1 MPSLPMPRPIA
12 ALCLALA
19 LATTSVAG
27 PPPPRGT
34 DPAAEDPVLAV
45 LVEAHNKERA
55 KEGLPPLKGDPK
67 LMQAALVHA
76 RDMAEH
82 EKMAHE
88 GSDGS
93 TPSQRAERIGY
104 RYVNTGENVAYGQ
117 ETVDSVM
124 RSWMNSPGH
133 RKNILGDFSEIG
145 AARVLDEE
153 ERPYWSVS
161 FGTPLPQYE
170 PAEAATEVVRRMN
183 QVRDAAGLPPL
194 TVAPK
199 LAEAAEAVARDAA
212 GRNSIKKEEDGGGLS
227 PQQEVEKRGYTYRQL
242 GQSVSS
248 GQPTPAA
255 LVRGLL
261 SGPDAEKA
269 ILGDFADVGVG
280 YAIAEKG
287 TPYWCLLFASPA
299 K

>member
-1 MPSLPMPRPIA
+1 MPSSPMPRLIA

-19 LATTSVAG
+19 TASAAE
-27 PPPPRGT
+27 PPRGT
-34 DPAAEDPVLAV
+34 DPAAADPVIAE

-55 KEGLPPLKGDPK
+55 KEGLSPLKSDPK
-67 LMQAALVHA
+67 LTQAALVHA

-82 EKMAHE
+82 GKMAHE

-93 TPSQRAERIGY
+93 TPAQRAERQGY
-104 RYVNTGENVAYGQ
+104 RYVKTGENVAYGQ
-117 ETVDSVM
+117 ETVESVM
-124 RSWMNSPGH
+124 RSWMNSPH
-133 RKNILGDFSEIG
+133 HKENILGDFSEIG
-145 AARVLDEE
+145 AARVLDEK

-161 FGTPLPQYE
+161 FGTPIPRYE
-170 PAEAATEVVRRMN
+170 PAEAATELVRRMN

-194 TVAPK
+194 KVAPK

-212 GRNSIKKEEDGGGLS
+212 GRNSIKKEDGDGGMS

-287 TPYWCLLFASPA
+287 TPYWCLLFASPP

>member
-1 MPSLPMPRPIA
+1 M
-12 ALCLALA
+12 
-19 LATTSVAG
+19 
-27 PPPPRGT
+27 
-34 DPAAEDPVLAV
+34 
-45 LVEAHNKERA
+45 K
-55 KEGLPPLKGDPK
+55 
-67 LMQAALVHA
+67 
-76 RDMAEH
+76 
-82 EKMAHE
+82 
-88 GSDGS
+88 
-93 TPSQRAERIGY
+93 
-104 RYVNTGENVAYGQ
+104 TGENVAYGQ
-117 ETVDSVM
+117 ATVESVM
-124 RSWMNSPGH
+124 RSWMNSPHH
-133 RKNILGDFSEIG
+133 RENILGDFSEIG
-145 AARVLDEE
+145 AARVLDEK

-161 FGTPLPQYE
+161 FGTPLPRYE
-170 PAEAATEVVRRMN
+170 PAEAATELVRRMN

-194 TVAPK
+194 KVAPK

-212 GRNSIKKEEDGGGLS
+212 GRNSIKKEDDGGGLS
-227 PQQEVEKRGYTYRQL
+227 PQQEVEKRGYAYRQL

-287 TPYWCLLFASPA
+287 TPYWCLLFASPP

>member
-1 MPSLPMPRPIA
+1 MPSPPMPRRFA
-12 ALCLALA
+12 ALCLYLA
-19 LATTSVAG
+19 LATVSVAE

-34 DPAAEDPVLAV
+34 EPAAEDPVIAE

-55 KEGLPPLKGDPK
+55 KEGLAPLKSDPK
-67 LMQAALVHA
+67 LRQAALAHA

-82 EKMAHE
+82 GKMAHE

-93 TPSQRAERIGY
+93 TPAQRAERQGY
-104 RYVNTGENVAYGQ
+104 RYVNTGENVAHGQ
-117 ETVDSVM
+117 ETVESVM

-145 AARVLDEE
+145 AARVLDEK

-194 TVAPK
+194 KVAPK

-212 GRNSIKKEEDGGGLS
+212 ERNSIKKEEGEGAMS
-227 PQQEVEKRGYTYRQL
+227 PQQEVEKRGYAFRQL
-242 GQSVSS
+242 GQSVSA

-280 YAIAEKG
+280 YAVAEKG
-287 TPYWCLLFASPA
+287 TPYWCLLFASPP

>member
-1 MPSLPMPRPIA
+1 MPRRIA
-12 ALCLALA
+12 ALVLCLT
-19 LATTSVAG
+19 LATASAAE
-27 PPPPRGT
+27 PPPSHGT
-34 DPAAEDPVLAV
+34 DPAAEDPVIAE

-55 KEGLPPLKGDPK
+55 KEGLPPLKSDPK
-67 LMQAALVHA
+67 LRQAALVHA

-82 EKMAHE
+82 GKMAHE

-93 TPSQRAERIGY
+93 TPAQRAERQGY

-124 RSWMNSPGH
+124 RTWMNSPGH

-161 FGTPLPQYE
+161 FGTPLPQYD
-170 PAEAATEVVRRMN
+170 PAEAATELVRRMN

-194 TVAPK
+194 KVAPK

-212 GRNSIKKEEDGGGLS
+212 ERNSIKREDGEGAIS
-227 PQQEVEKRGYTYRQL
+227 PQKEVEERGYAYRQL

-280 YAIAEKG
+280 YAVGEKG
-287 TPYWCLLFASPA
+287 TPYWCLLFASPP

>member
-1 MPSLPMPRPIA
+1 MPCPAMPRLVA

-19 LATTSVAG
+19 TASAAE
-27 PPPPRGT
+27 PPPPRET
-34 DPAAEDPVLAV
+34 DPAATDPVIAG

-55 KEGLPPLKGDPK
+55 KAGLSPLKGDPK
-67 LMQAALVHA
+67 LTQAALAHA

-82 EKMAHE
+82 GKMAHE

-93 TPSQRAERIGY
+93 TPAQRAGRLGY
-104 RYVNTGENVAYGQ
+104 RHVKTGENVAYGQ
-117 ETVDSVM
+117 STVEAVM
-124 RSWMNSPGH
+124 RAWMNSPGH
-133 RKNILGDFSEIG
+133 KENILGDYSEMG
-145 AARVLDEE
+145 AARVLDER

-161 FGTPLPQYE
+161 FGSPLPRLE
-170 PAEAATEVVRRMN
+170 PAEATTELVRRMG
-183 QVRDAAGLPPL
+183 QVRDAAGLPPWK
-194 TVAPK
+194 VAPK
-199 LAEAAEAVARDAA
+199 LAEAAAAVARDAA
-212 GRNSIKKEEDGGGLS
+212 GRGSMEKDEEGGGVT
-227 PQQEVEKRGYTYRQL
+227 PQQEVEKRGYAYGQL

-261 SGPDAEKA
+261 SGPDGEKV

-280 YAIAEKG
+280 YAVAENG
-287 TPYWCLLFASPA
+287 TPYWCLLFASPP